1 MNVDF
6 NKSKDGLVP
15 AIIQDF
21 KTHKVLMLGYMSKK
35 SLSITLSKKII
46 HFYSRS
52 KKRIWKKGEE
62 SGNVLNLISAS
73 LDCDNDTLLIKVI
86 PTGPVCHKGSDTC
99 WGEQNI
105 NDNFLDSLENVISDR
120 KNSKDPDSY
129 IADLFRKGLNKI
141 AQKVG
146 EEAVELVIESKDN
159 NENLFLNES
168 ADLLFHYLIL
178 LQEKEFKI
186 KNLLGDLKRRNNKTL
201 ETLKIK
207 THLPN

>member
-15 AIIQDF
+15 AVIQDF
-21 KTHKVLMLGYMSKK
+21 KTNKVLMLGYMSKD

-52 KKRIWKKGEE
+52 KKRIWKKCKE

-73 LDCDNDTLLIKVI
+73 LDCDNDTLLIKVKS
-86 PTGPVCHKGSDTC
+86 TGPVCHMGSDTC
-99 WGEQNI
+99 WDEQNI
-105 NDNFLDSLENVISDR
+105 NDSFLYSLENVISDR
-120 KNSKDPDSY
+120 KKSKDPDSY
-129 IADLFRKGLNKI
+129 IANLFNKGLNKI

-146 EEAVELVIESKDN
+146 EEAVELVIESKDT

-178 LQEKEFKI
+178 LQEKGFKLEDVVKVLKQRN
-186 KNLLGDLKRRNNKTL
+186 KNN
-201 ETLKIK
+201 
-207 THLPN
+207 